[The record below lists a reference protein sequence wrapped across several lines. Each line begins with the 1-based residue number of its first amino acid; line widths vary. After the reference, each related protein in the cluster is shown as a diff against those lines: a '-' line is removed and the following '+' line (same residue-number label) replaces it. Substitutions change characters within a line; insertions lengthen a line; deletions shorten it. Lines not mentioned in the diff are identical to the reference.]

1 MNLLNINKLKI
12 KIMNWGKG
20 LAVAMVGFML
30 FILYMVVTL
39 MSKST
44 DLESED
50 YYQKEIDFEQEIS
63 AIANMNGLKEKV
75 EVSQNDNYVLVQFPE
90 LEDIDSIEVILF
102 RPNNEKDDQLFVLK
116 DSKSLL
122 IPKSKLNIG
131 IYEMDIQ
138 FKIKDKKYLKKETI
152 RINKKT
158 QNKAA

>member
-1 MNLLNINKLKI
+1 
-12 KIMNWGKG
+12 MNWGKG

-158 QNKAA
+158 QKTK

>member
-1 MNLLNINKLKI
+1 
-12 KIMNWGKG
+12 MNWGKG

-152 RINKKT
+152 RINKKP
-158 QNKAA
+158 QNKAALFSV

>member
-1 MNLLNINKLKI
+1 
-12 KIMNWGKG
+12 MNWGKG